1 MAPMGD
7 RVHNR
12 IGRHACA
19 ASMDGEK
26 GYTTGGSSAVP
37 AAMIPRTLRAA
48 QSLQFDLTSMLKAL
62 AKLLTPATEPAHAP
76 GIEQHALHV
85 AVATLLFE
93 VARMDFEVKTEDL
106 GAARTALAEMFGLDA
121 ARADV
126 LLNEAGKTAHRITSY
141 FAQVSVI
148 NRRLSME
155 QKLLLV
161 EHLWRVAYAD
171 QGLDPYEDHFV
182 RKIMHLL
189 YVPHIQ
195 GMLARQRARQ
205 THGQWRR

>member
-1 MAPMGD
+1 MAPTGD
-7 RVHNR
+7 TMRNR
-12 IGRHACA
+12 IAHDAGA
-19 ASMDGEK
+19 ASMDRENS
-26 GYTTGGSSAVP
+26 YTTWRSP
-37 AAMIPRTLRAA
+37 AALAAVIERTLRATHG
-48 QSLQFDLTSMLKAL
+48 LQFDLAIMLKAL
-62 AKLLTPATEPAHAP
+62 AKLLTPAAQPDHAP

-106 GAARTALAEMFGLDA
+106 GAARAALAEMFGLDA

-126 LLNEAGKTAHRITSY
+126 LLHEAGKTAHRITSY

-155 QKLLLV
+155 QRLLLV

-171 QGLDPYEDHFV
+171 RGLDPYEDHFV

-189 YVPHIQ
+189 YVPHVQ
-195 GMLARQRARQ
+195 GMLARQRAREA
-205 THGQWRR
+205 HGR